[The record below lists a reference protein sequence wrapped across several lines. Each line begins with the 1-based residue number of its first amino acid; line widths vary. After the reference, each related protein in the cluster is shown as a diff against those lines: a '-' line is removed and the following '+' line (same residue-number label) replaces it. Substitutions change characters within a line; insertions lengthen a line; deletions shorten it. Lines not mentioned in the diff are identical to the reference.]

1 MAHLTALPNT
11 SLPTPLPAK
20 DHSSRDRA
28 DRENSTREHC
38 RVMAAD
44 STAMSTQLLVD
55 ALGRDAQFQMIE
67 APSSGAAVLQLAK
80 REKPQVVVLSAKV
93 GANSVGGFELLR
105 ELRAL
110 SPSPRVIVLLDASD
124 RTAVIDAFRAVAQ

>member
-11 SLPTPLPAK
+11 AISAPLPTK
-20 DHSSRDRA
+20 DHARAGKDRA
-28 DRENSTREHC
+28 DRDHGTREQC
-38 RVMAAD
+38 RVLAAD

-80 REKPQVVVLSAKV
+80 REKPQVIVLSAKV
-93 GANSVGGFELLR
+93 GESNAGGFEL
-105 ELRAL
+105 
-110 SPSPRVIVLLDASD
+110 
-124 RTAVIDAFRAVAQ
+124 

>member
-1 MAHLTALPNT
+1 MAHLTALPN
-11 SLPTPLPAK
+11 SAISTPLPGKNHTSTGK
-20 DHSSRDRA
+20 DHS
-28 DRENSTREHC
+28 C

-55 ALGRDAQFQMIE
+55 ALGRDSQFEMIE

-93 GANSVGGFELLR
+93 GESNAGGFELVR
-105 ELRAL
+105 EL
-110 SPSPRVIVLLDASD
+110 
-124 RTAVIDAFRAVAQ
+124 